1 MLTLMLVFV
10 PAAFTALSRLSLLSW
25 APLNSALKL
34 FELPAVDIA
43 ERSVFILMA
52 CAAIVDTLVNDPAKF
67 MTS

>member
-1 MLTLMLVFV
+1 MLVFV
-10 PAAFTALSRLSLLSW
+10 PAAFTALSRLSLLGW

-43 ERSVFILMA
+43 ERSMFILMA
-52 CAAIVDTLVNDPAKF
+52 CAAIADTLVNDPAEF